1 MTNNKIQIF
10 YSFHFDKD
18 VMRVQQIRNIGT
30 IEGNAPVSVND
41 WEQVKRGGTKAIENW
56 IDQNMKY
63 KNCVVVL
70 IGEDTADR
78 EWVKYEIKK
87 AWSDGRGL
95 VGIYIHNLK
104 CPRNGISQ
112 QGKNPF
118 DQFTINGR
126 SMSSIVTCYN
136 PSSYD
141 TYGDIKNN
149 LERLVEEAISVR
161 NNY

>member
-1 MTNNKIQIF
+1 MTNPKRQIF

-70 IGEDTADR
+70 VGEDTADR

-87 AWSDGRGL
+87 AWNDGRGL
-95 VGIYIHNLK
+95 VGIHIHNLR
-104 CPRNGISQ
+104 CPRNGTGR

-126 SMSSIVTCYN
+126 ALSSIVTCYN
-136 PSSYD
+136 PNSWD
-141 TYGDIKNN
+141 AYGDIKNN
-149 LERLVEEAISVR
+149 LERLVEEAMSIR

>member
-1 MTNNKIQIF
+1 MGNIKRQIF

-18 VMRVQQIRNIGT
+18 VMRVQQIRNIGV
-30 IEGNAPVSVND
+30 IEGNTPVSVND
-41 WEQVKRGGTKAIENW
+41 WEQVKRGGSRAIENW

-70 IGEDTADR
+70 VGEDTADR

-87 AWSDGRGL
+87 AWNDGRGL

-104 CPRNGISQ
+104 CPRNGISR

-126 SMSSIVTCYN
+126 SLSSIVTCYN
-136 PSSYD
+136 PSFYD

-149 LERLVEEAISVR
+149 LERLVEEAISIR

>member
-1 MTNNKIQIF
+1 MANSKRQIF

-30 IEGNAPVSVND
+30 IDGNTPVSVND

-63 KNCVVVL
+63 KNCVIVL
-70 IGEDTADR
+70 IGEDTANR

-104 CPRNGISQ
+104 CPRNGIGR

-118 DQFTINGR
+118 EQFTIGGR

-136 PSSYD
+136 PNSYD
-141 TYGDIKNN
+141 AYGDIKNN
-149 LERLVEEAISVR
+149 LERLVEEAISIR